1 MFIKVVWKGKVTEVV
16 LPQNGTTGDA
26 LKAAQIPLSQVTGI
40 TVTGVRCCAD
50 TQLRPDDTVYA
61 T

>member
-1 MFIKVVWKGKVTEVV
+1 MFIKVVWKEKVIEVV
-16 LPQNGTTGDA
+16 LLQGGTTGDA
-26 LKAAQIPLSQVTGI
+26 LKAANIPLDQVTGI

-50 TQLRPDDTVYA
+50 TQLRPDDAVYA